1 MSRWKQI
8 RKVAAVLW
16 VLMLSMALPTLADE
30 AQVQRIDE
38 LEMQVSL
45 LKMKL
50 ATAEKRLGEQDAG
63 SADDA
68 EEAPEATEPPRVRPV
83 ASVIDL
89 LTRFPTET
97 LPDRDGHWSASA
109 IEQAELRLRYAV
121 WGRPFLAQLEL
132 QQVQVKPNPAH
143 ASDPSASPQI
153 ITITFKPQRLEFQG
167 HPVAQQLEPILI
179 FADDAAAARA
189 QQIDVRRPFRVRGEL
204 VTIQKAHFGLGH
216 DYGVMKVY
224 LRNLDLP
231 GLTPR

>member
-1 MSRWKQI
+1 MFRCKQAH
-8 RKVAAVLW
+8 KVEAVLL
-16 VLMLSMALPTLADE
+16 VLLLSIGLSARADE

-50 ATAEKRLGEQDAG
+50 ATAEKRLAAQDAG
-63 SADDA
+63 SAD
-68 EEAPEATEPPRVRPV
+68 EADEATEAAESPRVRPI

-89 LTRFPTET
+89 LTRFPAEA
-97 LPDRDGHWSASA
+97 LPDREGHWSASA
-109 IEQAELRLRYAV
+109 IEEAEMRLRYAV

-132 QQVQVKPNPAH
+132 KQVQVKPNPAH

-153 ITITFKPQRLEFQG
+153 VTLSFETQRLDFQG
-167 HPVAQQLEPILI
+167 HPVTQQLEPIVI

-204 VTIQKAHFGLGH
+204 VTIQKSTYGLGH
-216 DYGVMKVY
+216 DYGVMKIQ